1 VSEPTSRSSEPV
13 QQDAPVEPVAET
25 PTAAESPA
33 EAVSEAPEAAV
44 EADAA
49 AEAPEVPAE
58 AAPED
63 PAEELAVEEAPA
75 AEAEAPAAEVTEVAE
90 VAEEA
95 PAEEAPAA
103 EAEVPA
109 EDAPAEEAPVAEA
122 EVPAEDAPA
131 EEAPVAEA
139 EAEAEVAAEEA
150 PAEEAVAE
158 AEVAAE
164 DAPAEAAPA
173 AEEAPAA
180 EAEVPAEEAPG
191 GETPTAEAA
200 AEGAPVA
207 ETPAEEAPAEEAP
220 AAEAEATTEEATT
233 EEAPTEVAPA
243 PETTPAPKPATPK
256 PSAIPS
262 PAALARPRPPKPSAS
277 PAPAAQSAPA
287 TAPAPVVPAAADAV
301 AHAEAEKFGRVDDEG
316 NVYVRDSTGERVVGQ
331 FPGVTTEEA
340 LALYVRR
347 YLDLS
352 AKVGLFEA
360 RLESADLSVREIDQT
375 LQKLTEETAEPAAVG
390 DLDALRSR
398 VEVLRGLSAER
409 RAALEEARSAAKAE
423 AVASRTSIVEAAEKI
438 AATDPS
444 KMQWRPAGEEL
455 RSLLDRWKD
464 AQRSGPRIDRPTEE
478 SLWKRFSHARTAFD
492 RERRHFFA
500 DLEQRNSAAKTEKE
514 KLVSEAEALSTS
526 TDWGYTAGAYRDL
539 MTRWK
544 AAGRASRKDDDALWA
559 RFRAA
564 QDRFFEARDAENAVI
579 DAEYGENLKVKEE
592 LLLEAEA
599 LVPVKDL
606 NKAKAVLRN
615 IQERWEEA
623 GKVPRGD
630 IQRVEGRLRAVETAI
645 RDADQAQWKR
655 SNPETRARAEGAA
668 AQLEAAIEGLEAD
681 LAAAQAKGD
690 KRKVS
695 ELEAAVAARR
705 SWLEQVVKA
714 AQDSRG

>member
-1 VSEPTSRSSEPV
+1 MSEPTSRSAEPV
-13 QQDAPVEPVAET
+13 QQDAPAEPVAET

-33 EAVSEAPEAAV
+33 EAVSEAAEV
-44 EADAA
+44 T
-49 AEAPEVPAE
+49 EAPAEVEVPEDAAE
-58 AAPED
+58 AAPAAPAA
-63 PAEELAVEEAPA
+63 PAEEPVVAAPEAA
-75 AEAEAPAAEVTEVAE
+75 T
-90 VAEEA
+90 EA
-95 PAEEAPAA
+95 PAEEA
-103 EAEVPA
+103 
-109 EDAPAEEAPVAEA
+109 
-122 EVPAEDAPA
+122 
-131 EEAPVAEA
+131 
-139 EAEAEVAAEEA
+139 AAEEA
-150 PAEEAVAE
+150 PAEETSVVEAAAPEEVPA
-158 AEVAAE
+158 AEVATE
-164 DAPAEAAPA
+164 DAPVVEEAPVEEAPVEEAPVEAAP
-173 AEEAPAA
+173 
-180 EAEVPAEEAPG
+180 V
-191 GETPTAEAA
+191 EAA
-200 AEGAPVA
+200 PQA
-207 ETPAEEAPAEEAP
+207 ETEAPAEVTPTPAP
-220 AAEAEATTEEATT
+220 AAQ
-233 EEAPTEVAPA
+233 P
-243 PETTPAPKPATPK
+243 TPAKPA
-256 PSAIPS
+256 AIPS
-262 PAALARPRPPKPSAS
+262 PAALARPRPPKPGAPSAAAAQA
-277 PAPAAQSAPA
+277 APAA
-287 TAPAPVVPAAADAV
+287 APAPVVPVADAA
-301 AHAEAEKFGRVDDEG
+301 AHAEAEKFGRVDSDG
-316 NVYVRDSTGERVVGQ
+316 NVYVRDSAGERIVGQ

-347 YLDLS
+347 YLDLA

-360 RLESADLSVREIDQT
+360 RLDSADLSVREIDQT
-375 LQKLTEETAEPAAVG
+375 LQKLGEETAEPAAVG
-390 DLDALRSR
+390 DLDALRAR
-398 VEVLRGLSAER
+398 VETLRGRAAER

-423 AVASRTSIVEAAEKI
+423 AVAARTSIVESAEKI

-455 RSLLDRWKD
+455 RVLLDRWKE

-500 DLEQRNSAAKTEKE
+500 DLEQRNSSAKIEKE
-514 KLVSEAEALSTS
+514 KLVSEAEALATS

-606 NKAKAVLRN
+606 NKAKASLRN

-668 AQLEAAIEGLEAD
+668 AQLQSAIEGLEAD

-690 KRKVS
+690 KRKIS

-714 AQDSRG
+714 AEDSKG

>member
-1 VSEPTSRSSEPV
+1 MSEPTSRSTEPV

-25 PTAAESPA
+25 PTAAEAPA
-33 EAVSEAPEAAV
+33 EAVSEATEAGAGADASEGAAEAAPEAPA
-44 EADAA
+44 EETAA
-49 AEAPEVPAE
+49 AEAPE
-58 AAPED
+58 
-63 PAEELAVEEAPA
+63 
-75 AEAEAPAAEVTEVAE
+75 
-90 VAEEA
+90 
-95 PAEEAPAA
+95 A

-109 EDAPAEEAPVAEA
+109 EDAPAEEAPTAEA
-122 EVPAEDAPA
+122 ETPAGEAAATEAAAEETPAAEAETPAEDAPA
-131 EEAPVAEA
+131 EEAP
-139 EAEAEVAAEEA
+139 
-150 PAEEAVAE
+150 
-158 AEVAAE
+158 
-164 DAPAEAAPA
+164 
-173 AEEAPAA
+173 AA
-180 EAEVPAEEAPG
+180 EADA
-191 GETPTAEAA
+191 GETAADGALADATAAT
-200 AEGAPVA
+200 
-207 ETPAEEAPAEEAP
+207 ETPAEDAPAEEAP
-220 AAEAEATTEEATT
+220 AVEASAAEAPAAETETPAEAAPA
-233 EEAPTEVAPA
+233 EEAPVEEAPVEETPAEETPAPA
-243 PETTPAPKPATPK
+243 AETPAAAATPAPKPATPKPATPK

-262 PAALARPRPPKPSAS
+262 PAALARPRAPRPGTPS
-277 PAPAAQSAPA
+277 APAAQAAPA
-287 TAPAPVVPAAADAV
+287 APAPVVPAAADAV

-316 NVYVRDSTGERVVGQ
+316 NVYVNDGDGERVVGQ

-375 LQKLTEETAEPAAVG
+375 LQKLGEETAEPAAVG
-390 DLDALRSR
+390 DLAGLRARVEALRGR
-398 VEVLRGLSAER
+398 AAER
-409 RAALEEARSAAKAE
+409 RAALEQARSAAKAE

-455 RSLLDRWKD
+455 RALLDRWKE

-514 KLVSEAEALSTS
+514 KLVSEAEALSNS

-564 QDRFFEARDAENAVI
+564 QDRFFQARDAENAVI
-579 DAEYGENLKVKEE
+579 DAEYSENLKVKEV
-592 LLLEAEA
+592 LLEEAEA
-599 LVPVKDL
+599 LLPVKDL
-606 NKAKAVLRN
+606 NKAKAALRSL
-615 IQERWEEA
+615 QERWEEA

-630 IQRVEGRLRAVETAI
+630 IQRIEARLRAVETAV

-655 SNPETRARAEGAA
+655 TNPETRARAEGAA
-668 AQLEAAIEGLEAD
+668 AQLEAAIAALEAD
-681 LAAAQAKGD
+681 LAEAQAKGD
-690 KRKVS
+690 KRKVA

-714 AQDSRG
+714 AEDSRG